1 MPFTKTFDAYVPS
14 DGKEF
19 FAVANFKP
27 DYVPLTDL
35 QAAVTLDA
43 SHTASFALAEK
54 ITPPATFAHCS
65 RVYFFGLAMLYNG
78 FPSQTPGVP
87 QIGFEELV
95 RRWYH
100 CAMLHD
106 LGLTKNEEA
115 LKHPANA
122 MSFELHGGF
131 MAYEHLHTADPT
143 LDAVQVGDIVQ
154 GIITH
159 TSTFHSGKS
168 SAVAILLKMG
178 TGFDGLG
185 YDAFGPGSLNFLQ
198 NRKTVQ
204 EIERAYPR
212 GAFGD
217 EALDI
222 VDTEIKR
229 KPDCLMS
236 HGMLDFIPRIAAVKF
251 LVPPDEV
258 CE

>member
-1 MPFTKTFDAYVPS
+1 MPFPKTFDAYVPS

-19 FAVANFKP
+19 FKAANFKP
-27 DYVPLTDL
+27 DYVPLTEL
-35 QAAVTLDA
+35 QAIALDD
-43 SHTASFALAEK
+43 SHRASFSLAEK

-65 RVYFFGLAMLYNG
+65 RVYFFGLAMMYNG
-78 FPSQTPGVP
+78 FPSETPDVP
-87 QIGFEELV
+87 QISLEELT

-106 LGLTKNEEA
+106 LGLTKNAEA
-115 LKHPANA
+115 LAHPANA

-131 MAYEHLHTADPT
+131 MAYDHLHTADPT
-143 LDAVQVGDIVQ
+143 LDAAQVGDIVQ

-159 TSTFHSGKS
+159 TSSFHSGKS
-168 SAVAILLKMG
+168 SAVATLLKMC
-178 TGFDGLG
+178 TAFDGLG
-185 YDAFGPGSLNFLQ
+185 YDAFGPGSLDFLQ

-204 EIERAYPR
+204 EIEKAFPR

-217 EALDI
+217 EALEI
-222 VDTEIKR
+222 VATEMAR
-229 KPDCLMS
+229 KPDCLMT
-236 HGMLDFIPRIAAVKF
+236 HGMLEFIPRIAAVKF

>member
-1 MPFTKTFDAYVPS
+1 MPFPKTFDAYVPS

-19 FAVANFKP
+19 FKLAKFVPN
-27 DYVPLTDL
+27 YVPLAEL
-35 QAAVTLDA
+35 QAVALDDA
-43 SHTASFALAEK
+43 HHASFALAEK

-78 FPSQTPGVP
+78 FPSESPGVP
-87 QIGFEELV
+87 QITLEELV

-115 LKHPANA
+115 LRHPANA

-131 MAYEHLHTADPT
+131 MAYEHLHSVDPT
-143 LDAVQVGDIVQ
+143 LNPVQVGDIVQ
-154 GIITH
+154 GIIVH

-168 SAVAILLKMG
+168 SAVAMLLKMC

-185 YDAFGPGSLNFLQ
+185 YDAFGPGSLSFLQ

-204 EIERAYPR
+204 EIEQAFPR
-212 GAFGD
+212 GAFGE

-222 VDTEIKR
+222 VATEMAR

-236 HGMLDFIPRIAAVKF
+236 HGMLEFIPRIAALKF
-251 LVPPDEV
+251 IVPPDEV